1 MRSACIALSPS
12 YFSLIAT
19 FLLLFSK
26 TEGRALLKTMS
37 EFSLART
44 GYCQTTIT
52 GRAGNCLSGKKGT
65 VRLPFVNQT
74 SWQAAFSYCVERCA
88 SCERCRYISVSINWE
103 DCSWFYTCNMDAL
116 RNEPKGFK
124 SAALQKRKSVAGPAV
139 LQKRNSVA
147 GVDTLA
153 KYPTERGYCATT
165 DANAPGDCTAD
176 DKGLIDVV
184 AHQIHNLAACIHHCK
199 TQCSRCN
206 FVSWARLNEDTN
218 ECSWYHRCPRL
229 HWLYGG
235 QFVTVKVRA
244 EPRDAAALALPPP
257 PPPAQLAPSGSNPGY
272 CSLMDPS
279 LGSCDAD
286 DQGSWAETLSAEQ
299 CVARCAGC
307 ANCNYVSVS
316 LAAQNDASNPF
327 REETPRTSTTSAV
340 PGATPA
346 RRVPT
351 STHAPYWWRCRWY
364 RACDLADLRQTGDAG
379 GYVTLAVKGSLG
391 SLAAAVAITP
401 PQTTHAA
408 EDKGTEGKGTEARTP
423 QLSRA
428 PASAGPRALPQLGV
442 VTVAARG
449 GARVKFG
456 YDVRCALTQWCLSV
470 MRLEAALPAWRVRR
484 LVIVALGQSTAWL
497 NSSAGCALEA
507 FTPAP
512 RLRDAASSCAARVAA
527 SSYAHLTS
535 LQRTSGYVH
544 DSAYF
549 KEINMLKWHIFAM
562 HEFEVILFADADLE
576 VVPYAEKPRSLITK
590 VWSSVLARFR
600 ASPAKV
606 IADPDSDAPLNTG
619 FMLIKPDAQI
629 FDEGL
634 AVMERCVYNRT
645 VGWDAVGRPS
655 TLRVAPLLLRSSR
668 HRLDYDPSSM
678 ARNLEQRLQATKAY
692 RTDSWDFT
700 SSDCDQGLF
709 FYILYVKHRLGAFGR
724 AWPIRRSVR
733 LFGRHWWASYK
744 PWRAYPLDDA
754 GTLYTQAEMASRI
767 RKEDPSNV
775 ADLARIYAYVVRL
788 EAPATLSVPDTALL
802 RSSECWQSQYNLRR
816 AIESQYSHFWEVEAL
831 RRASDGARVVD
842 GV

>member
-1 MRSACIALSPS
+1 
-12 YFSLIAT
+12 
-19 FLLLFSK
+19 
-26 TEGRALLKTMS
+26 MS
-37 EFSLART
+37 EFSLTRT
-44 GYCQTTIT
+44 GYCQNTIA
-52 GRAGNCLSGKKGT
+52 GRVGNCLSGKKGT
-65 VRLPFVNQT
+65 VRLPFVNQR
-74 SWQAAFSYCVERCA
+74 SWQAAFSYCAERCA
-88 SCERCRYISVSINWE
+88 SCERCRYISVSIDWK
-103 DCSWFYTCNMDAL
+103 DCSWFHACNMDAL

-124 SAALQKRKSVAGPAV
+124 SAPAV

-147 GVDTLA
+147 GTSVDTLA
-153 KYPTERGYCATT
+153 KYPTERGYCETP
-165 DANAPGDCTAD
+165 DANAPGNCTAD
-176 DKGLIDVV
+176 DKGLFDVV

-257 PPPAQLAPSGSNPGY
+257 PPPAQLAPSGSKPGY

-316 LAAQNDASNPF
+316 LAAQHDARTPF
-327 REETPRTSTTSAV
+327 REETHRTGTTSAV
-340 PGATPA
+340 TGDTSA
-346 RRVPT
+346 RRAPM
-351 STHAPYWWRCRWY
+351 SAHAPYWWRCRWY
-364 RACDLADLRQTGDAG
+364 RACDLADLRQTGDAE
-379 GYVTLAVKGSLG
+379 GYVTLAVKGPLG
-391 SLAAAVAITP
+391 STAAAASITP
-401 PQTTHAA
+401 PQTPDETTHATEDK
-408 EDKGTEGKGTEARTP
+408 EDKGAESKGAEARTP
-423 QLSRA
+423 QLRRA
-428 PASAGPRALPQLGV
+428 PSSAGPRALPQLGV

-449 GARVKFG
+449 GTRVKWG

-497 NSSAGCALEA
+497 NSSAGCALEPV
-507 FTPAP
+507 TPAP
-512 RLRDAASSCAARVAA
+512 RLRDAAASCAARVAA
-527 SSYAHLTS
+527 SNYAHLA
-535 LQRTSGYVH
+535 LLKRTSGYVH

-576 VVPYAEKPRSLITK
+576 IVPYAEAPRSLITK
-590 VWSSVLARFR
+590 VWSSVLARLR
-600 ASPAKV
+600 VSPAKV
-606 IADPDSDAPLNTG
+606 VADPDSDAPLNTG
-619 FMLIKPDAQI
+619 FMLLKPDAQI

-668 HRLDYDPSSM
+668 HRPDYDPSKLGNDPSSV
-678 ARNLEQRLQATKAY
+678 ARDFEQRLQATKAY

-709 FYILYVKHRLGAFGR
+709 FYLLYVKHRLGAFGR
-724 AWPIRRSVR
+724 AWPRRRSVR

-754 GTLYTQAEMASRI
+754 GTLYTQFEMATRI
-767 RKEDPSNV
+767 RKEDPNDV

-831 RRASDGARVVD
+831 WRASDGA
-842 GV
+842 GPGWNALPA